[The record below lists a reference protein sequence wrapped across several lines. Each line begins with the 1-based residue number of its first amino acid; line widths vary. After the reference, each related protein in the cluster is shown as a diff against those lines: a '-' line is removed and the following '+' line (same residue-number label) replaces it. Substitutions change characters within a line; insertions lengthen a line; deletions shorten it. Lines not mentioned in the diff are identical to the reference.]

1 MIRQGEI
8 WASFLTKCSML
19 NYIYYTVLPF
29 LPMQPPSAVVVTP
42 PIRQQPPPLQKLLC
56 EKVHPLCQHSYHH
69 NNHYYHCYHT
79 GIRFGYMYLSCS
91 LWWLDA
97 SGDHTW
103 PVCSYESQVPQLQC
117 IFFHSAL
124 YCQSLASH
132 DLMLAAVSCGHH
144 IQWPNH
150 VLPIVTLTIDG
161 RVVLTIYAVIVH
173 HCGNYIVKATIH
185 LLSHDLFAA
194 VSCASA
200 QWHELELRDA
210 KVGKHRWGSFSS

>member
-1 MIRQGEI
+1 MCHLVKKFYFHCLHSSCWFCSLTSYCTIAYAVYIYDSNSPYKYQWMLPMIRQGEI

-97 SGDHTW
+97 SGDHT
-103 PVCSYESQVPQLQC
+103 
-117 IFFHSAL
+117 
-124 YCQSLASH
+124 
-132 DLMLAAVSCGHH
+132 
-144 IQWPNH
+144 
-150 VLPIVTLTIDG
+150 
-161 RVVLTIYAVIVH
+161 
-173 HCGNYIVKATIH
+173 
-185 LLSHDLFAA
+185 
-194 VSCASA
+194 
-200 QWHELELRDA
+200 
-210 KVGKHRWGSFSS
+210 